1 MIYIKEEKFTVINFI
16 HNDLCITFLPAVIF
30 L

>member
-16 HNDLCITFLPAVIF
+16 HNDMCITFLPTVSY